1 MFAALPT
8 FFWSQLLSYLLPA
21 PCSAPAPCPCSL
33 LPAHPCPRSY
43 FESMRWLHQTGRW
56 ERDASAADRV
66 VIGSMK
72 PGARKYDGE
81 LYPPRAIVT

>member
-1 MFAALPT
+1 
-8 FFWSQLLSYLLPA
+8 
-21 PCSAPAPCPCSL
+21 
-33 LPAHPCPRSY
+33 
-43 FESMRWLHQTGRW
+43 MRWLHQTGRW